1 MSRDQAYINSKEDQF
16 KRYKGLGENNLLSKS
31 WFDKNL

>member
-1 MSRDQAYINSKEDQF
+1 MSRDQAYINSKDQF